1 MAQFESRIKGNLNAS
16 KQIGDISAKSDIEGN
31 LNFVEQR
38 IADKEE
44 KTSWWTKTKVVS
56 SVVSMIIS
64 IFRFVFSKKWFPF

>member
-44 KTSWWTKTKVVS
+44 KTSWWTKTKVVC
-56 SVVSMIIS
+56 SVVSTIIS
-64 IFRFVFSKKWFPF
+64 VFRFFFSKKWFPF

>member
-1 MAQFESRIKGNLNAS
+1 MAQFESIVKGNLNVA
-16 KQIGDISAKSDIEGN
+16 KQTGDISAKSDIEGN

-56 SVVSMIIS
+56 TVVSTIIS
-64 IFRFVFSKKWFPF
+64 VFYFVFSKKWFPF